1 MTDAV
6 EVIDIGAGPRVVLVH
21 GDVFGAEMTW
31 AGQEPL
37 VADFHLQLVNR
48 RGFGNSADTDAED
61 FEIDAGDVA
70 DLLEGGAH
78 LVGHSYGGVVA
89 LLAAASRPQDV
100 RSLVVFEPPAFA
112 LTAEDPV
119 TAAFVAEIK
128 VLIASDPSAEEF
140 LASFITAVGGNPAR
154 IPKPLPPPLLKAVS
168 VQLHGRWPW
177 EAQIPLEIPR
187 SVFVPEAGRL
197 GRSQHALFDGVCDV
211 LEAHL
216 PAQRVVLAGA
226 GAQHPDTR
234 RAGERRLCRS
244 SGPRP
249 PADTAHSCRYALD
262 CVAR

>member
-1 MTDAV
+1 MSDAV

-37 VADFHLQLVNR
+37 AADFHLQLVNR

-70 DLLEGGAH
+70 ELLEGGAH

-89 LLAAASRPQDV
+89 LLAAASRPRDV

-119 TAAFVAEIK
+119 TAAFVAEVK
-128 VLIASDPSAEEF
+128 VLIASDPDTEEF
-140 LASFITAVGGNPAR
+140 LARFITLVGGDPAR
-154 IPKPLPPPLLKAVS
+154 IPKPLPPPLLKAAS
-168 VQLHGRWPW
+168 LQRRGRWPW
-177 EAQIPLEIPR
+177 EAQIPLDFIARCSFPKLVV
-187 SVFVPEAGRL
+187 SG
-197 GRSQHALFDGVCDV
+197 GHSALFDGVCDV
-211 LEAHL
+211 LEAQL

-226 GAQHPDTR
+226 GHSIPTLGAPVNDVLSKFWTAT
-234 RAGERRLCRS
+234 AG
-244 SGPRP
+244 
-249 PADTAHSCRYALD
+249 
-262 CVAR
+262 